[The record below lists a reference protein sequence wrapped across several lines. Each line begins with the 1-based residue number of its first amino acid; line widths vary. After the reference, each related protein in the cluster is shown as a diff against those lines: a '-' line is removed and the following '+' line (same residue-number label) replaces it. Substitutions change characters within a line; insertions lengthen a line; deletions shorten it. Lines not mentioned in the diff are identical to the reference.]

1 VDPHRSSPNVLLH
14 HDGELADVRR
24 LLDELRVD
32 YVEKVG
38 GDDTAVP
45 GGTWD
50 VMIATPRR
58 SLNFR
63 PDAAGSNPTRIAILD
78 GASRTIQSHLRRI
91 RVDLMVRR
99 PVHPAALRLLIVHAL
114 YRGPERRRRRRVS
127 VGAEVHF
134 RRGLFRRSAT
144 LTDFS
149 VHGCRLLTRHPVERG
164 KRIKI
169 NFPPQLT
176 GGRGFSV
183 GGTVLRSTPSP
194 SDSSGQVVLAI
205 RFKEASDALTRRLY
219 AVLEAH
225 AVGPAML
232 EASRTGIGGES
243 SRPDPT
249 KHPAAPPTRSTGL
262 ADRAPQPAP
271 PSEVDAS
278 DVSDRRTTSRYPYA
292 KRVVALG
299 EQATRVLLG
308 RDIST
313 GGMRVGTS
321 SALQVGD
328 KLRIA
333 LHAGLRAEPLVVE
346 ATVHRDDGE
355 RGLIL
360 RFGEMDSETS
370 ESLTRMVVELPVLDG
385 RSVDENDTGSGL
397 VVSEILDREGC

>member
-24 LLDELRVD
+24 LLDELGVD
-32 YVEKVG
+32 YVEKLG
-38 GDDTAVP
+38 GDDTAVS

-50 VMIATPRR
+50 VMIANPRR

-63 PDAAGSNPTRIAILD
+63 PDAGGSNPTRIAILD

-99 PVHPAALRLLIVHAL
+99 PVHPVALRLLIVHAL

-149 VHGCRLLTRHPVERG
+149 VHGCRLLTRHPVDRG
-164 KRIKI
+164 KWIKI
-169 NFPPQLT
+169 TFPPQLT
-176 GGRGFSV
+176 GGRAFSV
-183 GGTVLRSTPSP
+183 TGTVLRSGPGPSESP
-194 SDSSGQVVLAI
+194 DQVVLAI

-232 EASRTGIGGES
+232 EGNRVGGGAEASR
-243 SRPDPT
+243 PNHT
-249 KHPAAPPTRSTGL
+249 KLPGATASPGSVP
-262 ADRAPQPAP
+262 PQPVPQP
-271 PSEVDAS
+271 PPDNDAS
-278 DVSDRRTTSRYPYA
+278 HGPDRRTTPRHPYA
-292 KRVVALG
+292 RRVVALG

-308 RDIST
+308 RDISL
-313 GGMRVGTS
+313 GGMRVGAS

-328 KLRIA
+328 KLRLA
-333 LHAGLRAEPLVVE
+333 LHTGVRAEPLVVE
-346 ATVHRDDGE
+346 AVVHRDDGE

-360 RFGEMDSETS
+360 RFGEMNPQTS
-370 ESLTRMVVELPVLDG
+370 ESLTQMVVELPVLDG
-385 RSVDENDTGSGL
+385 RSVDENASGAGL
-397 VVSEILDREGC
+397 VVSEILDREGG

>member
-1 VDPHRSSPNVLLH
+1 MDPHRSSPNVLLH

-24 LLDELRVD
+24 LLDELGVD
-32 YVEKVG
+32 YVEKLG
-38 GDDTAVP
+38 GDDNAVS
-45 GGTWD
+45 GGKWD
-50 VMIATPRR
+50 VMIANPRR

-63 PDAAGSNPTRIAILD
+63 PDAGGSNPTRIAILD

-114 YRGPERRRRRRVS
+114 YRGPERRKRRRVS

-134 RRGLFRRSAT
+134 RRGLWRQSAT

-149 VHGCRLLTRHPVERG
+149 VHGCRLLTRHPIERG

-169 NFPPQLT
+169 TFPTQLT
-176 GGRGFSV
+176 GGRAFSV
-183 GGTVLRSTPSP
+183 VGTVLRSGSGPSESP
-194 SDSSGQVVLAI
+194 DQVVLAI
-205 RFKEASDALTRRLY
+205 RFKESSDALTRRLY
-219 AVLEAH
+219 AILETH

-232 EASRTGIGGES
+232 ETNRAGGAESHRRDAASRS
-243 SRPDPT
+243 V
-249 KHPAAPPTRSTGL
+249 AAPVPRALPEERSV
-262 ADRAPQPAP
+262 RPAS
-271 PSEVDAS
+271 SEDVDAS
-278 DVSDRRTTSRYPYA
+278 PDPDRRATSRHPYA

-308 RDIST
+308 RDISA
-313 GGMRVGTS
+313 GGMRVGAS

-333 LHAGLRAEPLVVE
+333 LHAGVRSEPLVVE
-346 ATVHRDDGE
+346 AVVHRDDGE

-360 RFGEMDSETS
+360 RFGEMDAETS
-370 ESLTRMVVELPVLDG
+370 ESLTRMVVDLPVLDG
-385 RSVDENDTGSGL
+385 LSPDENDTGSGV
-397 VVSEILDREGC
+397 VVSEILEREEC